1 MTANINTIGLS
12 LLEEAFEKCNLE
24 ETFGKGKV
32 LVVVCP
38 AGAVEKVSSII
49 GSIKEG
55 IAVVDLEKLKDV
67 TSAAKTLAELIS
79 DYGQTPT
86 SDDLEKMNELLRA
99 KIQLDSFTD
108 KEEARLSDI
117 RRKKKDNEKWMKRN
131 WKKK

>member
-1 MTANINTIGLS
+1 MTANIDAIGLS
-12 LLEEAFEKCNLE
+12 ILEEAFEKCNLE

-32 LVVVCP
+32 LAVVCP
-38 AGAVEKVSSII
+38 AGAVEKFSSII

-55 IAVVDLEKLKDV
+55 IVVVDPDKLKDV
-67 TSAAKTLAELIS
+67 TSGVQTLAELIS
-79 DYGQTPT
+79 DYAQTPT

-99 KIQLDSFTD
+99 KIQLESFTN

-117 RRKKKDNEKWMKRN
+117 RRKKIDNEKWMKRN